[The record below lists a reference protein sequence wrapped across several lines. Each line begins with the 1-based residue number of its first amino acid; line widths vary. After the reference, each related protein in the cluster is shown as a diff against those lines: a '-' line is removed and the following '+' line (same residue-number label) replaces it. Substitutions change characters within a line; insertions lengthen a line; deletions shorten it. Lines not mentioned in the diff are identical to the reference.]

1 MQKRKRNV
9 TGVTPAEGE
18 AYSVKVLRVTGV
30 CTVLCDKHSFI
41 TVKAVS
47 LSFFIVKKAVYYKY
61 RLKG

>member
-1 MQKRKRNV
+1 M
-9 TGVTPAEGE
+9 EGE